1 MYSNIYEDCVVN
13 PRQCGLSAQATD
25 CYREAVPPEYRRES
39 RLKPATLDV
48 DIANTEER
56 QFRLVGSF
64 PKARLVLGEVAENLC
79 VQRGYLA
86 RISGADV
93 QRGLV
98 RRIACRRFVG
108 RRMDD
113 SIVRL
118 WVLSS
123 GKGPYVNKP

>member
-1 MYSNIYEDCVVN
+1 M
-13 PRQCGLSAQATD
+13 
-25 CYREAVPPEYRRES
+25 YRRES
-39 RLKPATLDV
+39 RPKPATLDV
-48 DIANTEER
+48 DIADTGER
-56 QFRLVGSF
+56 LLRLVGSF

-79 VQRGYLA
+79 VRFGCPV
-86 RISGADV
+86 RMSGMDI
-93 QRGLV
+93 RHGLF

-123 GKGPYVNKP
+123 GKRPYVDKP